1 MYYSVIMRA
10 TKKITITLDKEL
22 FERFKKA
29 CIESDLK
36 VSTKI
41 NGLIKEWLNGSK
53 R

>member
-1 MYYSVIMRA
+1 MGA
-10 TKKITITLDKEL
+10 AKKVTITLDKEL
-22 FERFKKA
+22 FEKFKKA
-29 CIESDLK
+29 CRERDFK